1 MSLATGARRRRPTGR
16 ECWSTWGRGLALTG
30 LSLIAVVIGS
40 LAVIAGCLLVV
51 GVGVYVLPASIA
63 MLREVAQL
71 ARRAAGRWG
80 GVPIAEPYRFEPEP
94 TAGFNARLEHSRA
107 LLGEATTW
115 RDLLWSGV
123 DWLIG
128 GVLGMVP
135 AGLLVYGLFGA
146 VVQPFVWR
154 PIDRAGGSN
163 WYTAIHVDSTATAVL
178 SIPVGVVLILVGL
191 LAGPAILRW
200 HGRWTAVLLAPTHT
214 ALLERRMDRL
224 ADTRADATDAQAA
237 ELRRIERDLHDGAQA
252 RLVAMG
258 MSLGRAERLLDH
270 DPVAARELVVAA
282 RETSSRALEELRDL
296 VRGIHPPV
304 LADRGIADAVLAL
317 SLDSP
322 LDVAV
327 ASRLAG
333 RPLPSIESAMYFAV
347 SELLTNAAKYGARSA
362 RVTLGHCD
370 GRLSASMVDDGPGGA
385 DAGRG
390 TGLRGV
396 ARRLATFDGT
406 MTVTSPS
413 GGPTAVL
420 LEVPCVL
427 SSPRTSSS

>member
-1 MSLATGARRRRPTGR
+1 
-16 ECWSTWGRGLALTG
+16 
-30 LSLIAVVIGS
+30 
-40 LAVIAGCLLVV
+40 
-51 GVGVYVLPASIA
+51 
-63 MLREVAQL
+63 
-71 ARRAAGRWG
+71 
-80 GVPIAEPYRFEPEP
+80 
-94 TAGFNARLEHSRA
+94 
-107 LLGEATTW
+107 
-115 RDLLWSGV
+115 
-123 DWLIG
+123 
-128 GVLGMVP
+128 
-135 AGLLVYGLFGA
+135 
-146 VVQPFVWR
+146 
-154 PIDRAGGSN
+154 
-163 WYTAIHVDSTATAVL
+163 
-178 SIPVGVVLILVGL
+178 
-191 LAGPAILRW
+191 
-200 HGRWTAVLLAPTHT
+200 
-214 ALLERRMDRL
+214 MDRL

-333 RPLPSIESAMYFAV
+333 RPLPSIESAMYFSV
-347 SELLTNAAKYGARSA
+347 SELTNAAKYGARSA

-370 GRLSASMVDDGPGGA
+370 GRLSASVVDDGPGGA